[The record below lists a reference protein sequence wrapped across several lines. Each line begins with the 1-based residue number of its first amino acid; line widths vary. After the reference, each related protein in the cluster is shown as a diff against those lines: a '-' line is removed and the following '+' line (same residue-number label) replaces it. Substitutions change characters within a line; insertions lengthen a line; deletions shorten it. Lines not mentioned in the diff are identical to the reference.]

1 MIALLQKKCGSN
13 QIHMYVTYNMTTG
26 IDFGSFVCFFF
37 RFCLCIEL
45 ILIVLQ
51 RVLLESFKVVFLPLW
66 LPYPLASW
74 IFSLPMY
81 LSQWVVFF
89 LIKPCNM
96 GLTIIYWSQNK
107 LQWKSSQFQKLAC
120 NHAVGFQCLIS
131 WLTVSH
137 HYSCGTLYI
146 TSWSYLG
153 FR

>member
-1 MIALLQKKCGSN
+1 MWIKPNSYVCNLQHDNWYRFWQFCLL
-13 QIHMYVTYNMTTG
+13 
-26 IDFGSFVCFFF
+26 FF
-37 RFCLCIEL
+37 RFCLCIEH

-81 LSQWVVFF
+81 LSQLVVFF

-96 GLTIIYWSQNK
+96 GLTIIYWSQNR

>member
-1 MIALLQKKCGSN
+1 MWIKPNSYVCNLQHDNWYRFWQFCLL
-13 QIHMYVTYNMTTG
+13 
-26 IDFGSFVCFFF
+26 FF
-37 RFCLCIEL
+37 RICLCIEH
-45 ILIVLQ
+45 IFIVLQ

-81 LSQWVVFF
+81 LSQLVVFF
-89 LIKPCNM
+89 FN
-96 GLTIIYWSQNK
+96 QA
-107 LQWKSSQFQKLAC
+107 LQHGAHNNKSSQFQKLAC
-120 NHAVGFQCLIS
+120 NHAVGFQCPIS